1 VQDCWREKKKNTEK
15 KEIEKY
21 HQRNGNASEEVERL
35 RAKERWMNAVSERDR
50 DTESKRESKN
60 PDTTESMR
68 KFRSTWRERVQEK
81 KKIMA
86 RFRCGNEERENRYW
100 MEGEKRRC
108 RMCCEEREAIENMW
122 IGCSEI
128 RERERKE
135 RGEILNEDARE
146 IGCMKEI
153 WKRRDRMG

>member
-15 KEIEKY
+15 KEKY

-50 DTESKRESKN
+50 DTESKKEGRESKN

-81 KKIMA
+81 KKLW
-86 RFRCGNEERENRYW
+86 RDLDVGTRREKT
-100 MEGEKRRC
+100 G
-108 RMCCEEREAIENMW
+108 
-122 IGCSEI
+122 IGWQE
-128 RERERKE
+128 
-135 RGEILNEDARE
+135 
-146 IGCMKEI
+146 
-153 WKRRDRMG
+153 

>member
-81 KKIMA
+81 KKLW
-86 RFRCGNEERENRYW
+86 RDLDVGTRREKT
-100 MEGEKRRC
+100 G
-108 RMCCEEREAIENMW
+108 
-122 IGCSEI
+122 IGWK
-128 RERERKE
+128 ERKE
-135 RGEILNEDARE
+135 GAECVVRRERQLRICGLDVAKYERGRE
-146 IGCMKEI
+146 RNGEKY
-153 WKRRDRMG
+153 